1 MQNGV
6 KRRTSP
12 TTRSIE
18 SADDATVCCRLRL
31 NPHLLPSKP
40 VPTIECRVT
49 ARSAVFASPTIEW
62 RLTRPTRLTVA
73 DRNTKKK
80 TANRANRSESIREDS
95 RDSSFFR
102 LLYRPVT
109 FNLMALNHYPAA
121 YSAANFS
128 TNSVY
133 SPSSELQEIDPPP
146 IPSMLRLQN
155 GRPSPV
161 PRFLPEV
168 TKILKIFS
176 NWSLGMPGP

>member
-1 MQNGV
+1 MSGYGAFGGV
-6 KRRTSP
+6 C
-12 TTRSIE
+12 I
-18 SADDATVCCRLRL
+18 
-31 NPHLLPSKP
+31 PHH
-40 VPTIECRVT
+40 RM
-49 ARSAVFASPTIEW
+49 A

-133 SPSSELQEIDPPP
+133 SPSSELQEIAPPHTFHAP
-146 IPSMLRLQN
+146 FAEWQAQPRASIPTGGHKDFEDFFQLVSRN
-155 GRPSPV
+155 AGAV
-161 PRFLPEV
+161 
-168 TKILKIFS
+168 ILD
-176 NWSLGMPGP
+176 G